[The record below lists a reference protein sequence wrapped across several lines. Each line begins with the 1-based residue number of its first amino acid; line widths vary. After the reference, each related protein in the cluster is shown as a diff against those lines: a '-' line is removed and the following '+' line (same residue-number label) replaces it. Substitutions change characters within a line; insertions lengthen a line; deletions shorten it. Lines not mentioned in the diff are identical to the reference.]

1 VYESK
6 RTKNL
11 ANDWIDQ
18 LKQDQTTCKA
28 DLAGLVTKTMPSDM
42 SRFGER
48 NGVWI
53 FGFQEVR
60 GMPFLL
66 REMLIRTQSVK
77 ISRENKG
84 NKIKLLYSI

>member
-48 NGVWI
+48 NGVW
-53 FGFQEVR
+53 FCGFQEVR